1 MAGLGGLLLLL
12 LLMARGGHGEDY
24 CDPHES
30 CEECVSAHP
39 QCAWCEETHPP
50 EPLQPHGRGSD
61 PDGTQQ
67 LRPSRVQLRLRPR
80 EEQSFQVR
88 FRRAQ
93 DRPVD
98 IYYLMDL
105 SYSMRDDLEN
115 VRKLGS
121 DLLAALRNVTTS
133 VRIGFGSFVDKPVL
147 PFVSTVPSRLRNPC
161 PEQPEPCAPPTAF
174 HHVLSLTDDAEEFAK
189 SVSRQRV
196 SGNLDAA
203 EGGFEAI
210 MQVAVCQER
219 IGWRRATRLLVF
231 ASDDVF
237 HSSGDGKLGGIV
249 LPSDSRCHLD
259 AGGRYTKSHIYDYPS
274 VGHLAEVLSAA
285 NIHPI
290 FAVTAPTV
298 PTYRELSRLI
308 PKSVVGELRDD
319 SSNVVQLIADAYDSL
334 SSTVELRHSPLPP
347 DVTLTYESHCGD
359 PPDPPSALGG
369 RCTRVAIDQEVRFT
383 VRVRADACLS
393 SGARVGLRVLGVP
406 EELSLELS
414 PRCGCP
420 CAQRRPRTPLCHG
433 GDLDCGVCRCPSGRG
448 GLRCELE
455 VSAGGRSLG
464 YSAPPNSSRPPCGS
478 CQRHRGLICGGPQRG
493 ECICGICRCHG
504 GYRGPHCG
512 HCPSCRPPCHRLRP
526 CAECVALGRGALPES
541 CSRGCPPNTTRAPAP
556 PTDPRE
562 WCRGRSHDGRE
573 LLFLIQGGEED
584 EGGVTLTV
592 WAEEGGALGGPWT
605 VAVLVAAP
613 VVFGVLV
620 LGLCRLSLQLHARRD
635 FRRFQQ
641 RRHHHCQPP
650 VPARLRGPH
659 RDPPKISGVPPGTP
673 TQSLGTPKTPPQGC
687 GPPISLW
694 TPIIPGDPPP
704 PITGDP

>member
-133 VRIGFGSFVDKPVL
+133 VRIGGDTRGDPGMEDGRMGFGSFVDKPVL

-369 RCTRVAIDQEVRFT
+369 RCTRVAIDQEGLSVASASVGSAAAT
-383 VRVRADACLS
+383 VAT
-393 SGARVGLRVLGVP
+393 VGPTV
-406 EELSLELS
+406 
-414 PRCGCP
+414 
-420 CAQRRPRTPLCHG
+420 AT
-433 GDLDCGVCRCPSGRG
+433 
-448 GLRCELE
+448 
-455 VSAGGRSLG
+455 
-464 YSAPPNSSRPPCGS
+464 APPAAP
-478 CQRHRGLICGGPQRG
+478 
-493 ECICGICRCHG
+493 
-504 GYRGPHCG
+504 
-512 HCPSCRPPCHRLRP
+512 
-526 CAECVALGRGALPES
+526 
-541 CSRGCPPNTTRAPAP
+541 RATA
-556 PTDPRE
+556 
-562 WCRGRSHDGRE
+562 C
-573 LLFLIQGGEED
+573 
-584 EGGVTLTV
+584 
-592 WAEEGGALGGPWT
+592 GGALGGPWT

>member
-133 VRIGFGSFVDKPVL
+133 VRIGGDTRGDPGMEDGRMGFGSFVDKPVL

-369 RCTRVAIDQEVRFT
+369 RCTRVAIDQEGLSVASASVGSAAATVATVGPTVATAPPAAPRATACGHVRSAW
-383 VRVRADACLS
+383 RW
-393 SGARVGLRVLGVP
+393 
-406 EELSLELS
+406 
-414 PRCGCP
+414 
-420 CAQRRPRTPLCHG
+420 
-433 GDLDCGVCRCPSGRG
+433 
-448 GLRCELE
+448 
-455 VSAGGRSLG
+455 AGGRCRRAAAG
-464 YSAPPNSSRPPCGS
+464 GVPPTP
-478 CQRHRGLICGGPQRG
+478 
-493 ECICGICRCHG
+493 
-504 GYRGPHCG
+504 
-512 HCPSCRPPCHRLRP
+512 
-526 CAECVALGRGALPES
+526 
-541 CSRGCPPNTTRAPAP
+541 PAP
-556 PTDPRE
+556 PPPPPTPENGAAAAATTGGSCSSSSRGERRMRGGSPSPSGPR
-562 WCRGRSHDGRE
+562 R
-573 LLFLIQGGEED
+573 
-584 EGGVTLTV
+584 
-592 WAEEGGALGGPWT
+592 GGPWGGPGRWPCWWPRQWFLGCWCWGF
-605 VAVLVAAP
+605 VASASN
-613 VVFGVLV
+613 FT
-620 LGLCRLSLQLHARRD
+620 HD
-635 FRRFQQ
+635 E
-641 RRHHHCQPP
+641 
-650 VPARLRGPH
+650 
-659 RDPPKISGVPPGTP
+659 ISGASSSAATTIVNPRYQPG
-673 TQSLGTPKTPPQGC
+673 
-687 GPPISLW
+687 
-694 TPIIPGDPPP
+694 
-704 PITGDP
+704 